1 MPRDGRPCGVAGVW
15 QAGIGQEPFL
25 WLYATH
31 RYCATSQ
38 GAGEEGGVKGP
49 AWEGRRVLLY
59 LCTQNTCRMVP
70 GLPQVPWRSSA
81 GMSAP
86 ARLPEGQDRSRVM
99 SSLAESLHSHA
110 CSSVWSSCRKKA
122 KLQEGDSF
130 GRLQFSSFVPAYSCL
145 LITISPLLH
154 LPVVPLCHPRPLPGD
169 T

>member
-1 MPRDGRPCGVAGVW
+1 MLRDGQPCSVAGAW

-25 WLYATH
+25 WLYAAH

-38 GAGEEGGVKGP
+38 GAGEEGEAKGP

-70 GLPQVPWRSSA
+70 GLPQLPWTSSA
-81 GMSAP
+81 GMSVP
-86 ARLPEGQDRSRVM
+86 ARLPEGQDKSQAM
-99 SSLAESLHSHA
+99 SSPGEPLYSHA
-110 CSSVWSSCRKKA
+110 CSSVRLSCKKA

-130 GRLQFSSFVPAYSCL
+130 GRLQFSSFMPAYSCL

-154 LPVVPLCHPRPLPGD
+154 LPVVPPCHPRPLPRD
-169 T
+169 I